1 MTALNS
7 DLFARVHQLFV
18 VPYSL
23 TRKVSH
29 FHFPMIT
36 PCITR
41 ATGTIV
47 STIVVGFGSVI
58 ACGGPAQRFPQAG
71 PYTVCLRVLAFYK
84 RHCSTPRP

>member
-1 MTALNS
+1 MNPPPLKTMFNNLCPNTFSGMIALNS

-29 FHFPMIT
+29 FHFTMIT

-47 STIVVGFGSVI
+47 STELLWLVSV
-58 ACGGPAQRFPQAG
+58 
-71 PYTVCLRVLAFYK
+71 L
-84 RHCSTPRP
+84 